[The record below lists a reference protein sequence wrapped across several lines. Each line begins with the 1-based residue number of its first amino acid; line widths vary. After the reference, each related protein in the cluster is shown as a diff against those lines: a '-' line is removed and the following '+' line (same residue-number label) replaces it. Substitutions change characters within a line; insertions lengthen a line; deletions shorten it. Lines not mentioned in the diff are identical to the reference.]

1 METQYLKT
9 LRAVLEL
16 GSFSKAAGELC
27 ITQSAV
33 SQRIKLLEERLGF
46 PLVDRSGQLVAPTEA
61 GRIVNKKAEQI
72 LLLERELE
80 SELQGLGAR
89 SRLSLCSTPTFG
101 IVYLPMVLNRFFLAN
116 SGDVDFKFVLNTP
129 ERSLKG
135 LLGNE
140 FDIAVIEHWG
150 ELTAAGARIAPL
162 PADELIFISAPALA
176 LSGPQLSLEELLRQ
190 RLIARREGC
199 SSRCLLQ
206 DNLQRCGK
214 TFADFNGMI
223 IYDDLHI
230 TIQTVLAGR
239 GIAFVSRSLVSDLL
253 RKGEL
258 VGHTVAGFEFSRS
271 RTVLVNGRR
280 SDEPVIRDFLT
291 SIFAVFADR

>member
-9 LRAVLEL
+9 LRAVLEW

-46 PLVDRSGQLVAPTEA
+46 PLVDRSGQLVTATEA
-61 GRIVNKKAEQI
+61 GRIVSKKAEQM

-80 SELQGLGAR
+80 YELQGLGTK

-101 IVYLPMVLNRFFLAN
+101 IVYLPKVLNRFFLAN
-116 SGDVDFKFVLNTP
+116 SGAVDFKFVLNTP

-135 LLGNE
+135 LLGSE
-140 FDIAVIEHWG
+140 YDIAVIEHCG
-150 ELTAAGARIAPL
+150 GLVTADARVTPL
-162 PADELIFISAPALA
+162 PADELVFISAPALA

-206 DNLQRCGK
+206 DNLQRYGK
-214 TFADFNGMI
+214 TIADFSGVI

-258 VGHTVAGFEFSRS
+258 AGHTVPGFDYIRS

-280 SDEPVIRDFLT
+280 SAEPVIRDFLA